1 MLTALYFTLLGTL
14 STSAQSIE
22 AKFSTEKANY
32 LVGEPLF
39 VTLVVSNRISEPIW
53 LDFQSPDL
61 AKVLC
66 DDFAVEVPG
75 AEPAELWGC
84 GFAGSCGRGLTEVQP
99 GKSTTWRQ
107 LVNQQFRLQAGA
119 FSLHAQTSISVRKQ
133 DLWDSPEIEH
143 VTVSDTLQVKVQ
155 PGSRSGLESAFK
167 PIVAELDD
175 PDPLRRAEAAAAVT
189 ALAPAF
195 LEDTL
200 IELTNTK
207 FSGAAVVA
215 LRKADTPKT
224 RAALARIARSSDTTI
239 RIAAIDNLGRTRDVT
254 YLPLLFQLMDSDN
267 KEIQNAAA
275 EAAGNLGGSTA
286 VPQLANLISSL
297 NAATRLAGTNGL
309 GRSHANE
316 AVPLLIGVLV
326 DSDDNVRQAAVSGLW
341 VVTHRAAFD
350 GNQWADVKVNPPLQ
364 SSNGGRD
371 GGVLTGRTIK
381 PMVWLIA
388 PHLSR
393 LTDSFQTTCLV

>member
-1 MLTALYFTLLGTL
+1 MLIALYFTLLGTL

-32 LVGEPLF
+32 LAGEPLF
-39 VTLVVSNRISEPIW
+39 VTLVVSNRTSEPIW

-75 AEPAELWGC
+75 AEPAEQPWGC
-84 GFAGSCGRGLTEVQP
+84 GFGGSCGRGSTEVQP
-99 GKSTTWRQ
+99 GKSTTRRQ
-107 LVNQQFRLQAGA
+107 LVNQQFRLQARA
-119 FSLHAQTSISVRKQ
+119 YSLHAQTSISVRKQ
-133 DLWDSPEIEH
+133 GLWDSPEIEH
-143 VTVSDTLQVKVQ
+143 VNVSDTLQVKVQ
-155 PGSRSGLESAFK
+155 HGSRSELESAFK

-175 PDPLRRAEAAAAVT
+175 PDPLRRAEAAVAVT

-215 LRKADTPKT
+215 LRKVDTPKT
-224 RAALARIARSSDTTI
+224 RAALARIARSSDDSTI

-267 KEIQNAAA
+267 KEIQDSAA
-275 EAAGNLGGSTA
+275 EAAGNLGGSMA
-286 VPQLANLISSL
+286 VPQLASLISSP
-297 NAATRLAGTNGL
+297 NAVTRLAGTNGL
-309 GRSHANE
+309 GKSHANE
-316 AVPLLIGVLV
+316 AVPLLIGMLL
-326 DSDDNVRQAAVSGLW
+326 DSDANVRQAAASGLFLL
-341 VVTHRAAFD
+341 THREAFD
-350 GNQWADVKVNPPLQ
+350 GNQLADVTSLESAVSVQQRWARWWRSHGKDSKAHGLSDCAPPEPL
-364 SSNGGRD
+364 D
-371 GGVLTGRTIK
+371 
-381 PMVWLIA
+381 
-388 PHLSR
+388 
-393 LTDSFQTTCLV
+393 